1 MSRASPGASASFNS
15 RRSRAAAGW
24 GALLAAFLLAWIPA
38 YATEELWGALRGGGH
53 VVLIRHTTTVPGIG
67 DPTGFRLGDCGT
79 QRNLSEQGRSEA
91 RAIGEAF
98 RRREIPVAEVLT
110 SEWCRC
116 ADTAR
121 LAFGEARTWS
131 ALNSNFNDQE
141 RAKAEKNAEALRRLT
156 LRPENGNLIL
166 VTHNFNIRDL
176 TGVSAAQGE
185 MVVVLPEPGGTFRV
199 LGTLS
204 PF

>member
-1 MSRASPGASASFNS
+1 MSRASLGASASFNS
-15 RRSRAAAGW
+15 KRSRAAAGW
-24 GALLAAFLLAWIPA
+24 GALLAAFLLAWMPA
-38 YATEELWGALRGGGH
+38 HATEKLWDALRGGGH

-67 DPTGFRLGDCGT
+67 DPTGFRLGDCAT

-98 RRREIPVAEVLT
+98 TRREIPVGEVLT

-116 ADTAR
+116 VDTAQ
-121 LAFGEARTWS
+121 LAFGAARTWS

-141 RAKAEKNAEALRRLT
+141 RAKAEKNAEARRRLSR
-156 LRPENGNLIL
+156 RPENGNLIL

-185 MVVVLPEPGGTFRV
+185 MVVLLPEPGGTFRV